1 MLLRK
6 RAKLTTPEPSSNTAA
21 IRLNPLTLMGPPVP
35 ASAVA
40 EAVGLAVAVAVG
52 LAVAVAVGLTV
63 AVAVA
68 VGLAVAVVVGLAVAV
83 AVAVAVEVAVMA
95 LPPGNSS
102 QAMPSL
108 SASNP

>member
-21 IRLNPLTLMGPPVP
+21 IRLSALTLMGPPVP

-40 EAVGLAVAVAVG
+40 VAVGLAVAVAVG
-52 LAVAVAVGLTV
+52 LAVAVAVGL

-68 VGLAVAVVVGLAVAV
+68 VGLAVAV

-95 LPPGNSS
+95 LSPGNSS
-102 QAMPSL
+102 QAMPSS